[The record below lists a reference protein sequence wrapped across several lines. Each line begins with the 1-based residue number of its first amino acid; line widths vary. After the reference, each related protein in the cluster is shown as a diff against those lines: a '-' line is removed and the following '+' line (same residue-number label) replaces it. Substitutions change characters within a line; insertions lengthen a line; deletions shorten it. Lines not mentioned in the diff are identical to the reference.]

1 VDIGLPGF
9 NAYRPGIVSG
19 SLSSRTDG
27 HDVRQ
32 VEAPTPY
39 ACFMTERRPYPSDLS
54 DARWALI
61 APRLTAWRQA
71 RTDAGVSGR
80 TPTHD
85 LRDIFNAILYINRT
99 GIAWRYLPHDFPPYR
114 TVYGYFAAWSKEGI
128 FTELNYQLTGLVRDH
143 HGRTTEPTA
152 SIMDSQSVKTSTNV
166 PLSTQGTDAGKKV
179 VGRKRGILTDTLGLL
194 LAVTVTAASASD
206 NTIGINL
213 LNQATTTHP
222 TLTKTWVDAG
232 FKNRVVEHGAAL
244 GVDVETVTKDPQA
257 KGFSVVKR
265 RWVVERTIGWL
276 MHHRRLVRDYEAR
289 PDNSASMITI
299 AMIDN
304 LAKRLTTETTPTWR
318 EPLQPQ
324 HTQNT

>member
-1 VDIGLPGF
+1 
-9 NAYRPGIVSG
+9 
-19 SLSSRTDG
+19 
-27 HDVRQ
+27 
-32 VEAPTPY
+32 
-39 ACFMTERRPYPSDLS
+39 MTARRAYPSDLS

-71 RTDAGVSGR
+71 RTDVGVSGR

-85 LRDIFNAILYINRT
+85 LREIFNAILYVNRT
-99 GIAWRYLPHDFPPYR
+99 GIAWRHLPHDFPPHP

-143 HGRTTEPTA
+143 HGRTIAPTA
-152 SIMDSQSVKTSTNV
+152 AIMDSQSVKTSTNV
-166 PLSTQGTDAGKKV
+166 PPSTQGTDAGKRII
-179 VGRKRGILTDTLGLL
+179 GRKRSIITDTLGLL
-194 LAVTVTAASASD
+194 LAVIVTAGSASD
-206 NTIGINL
+206 NAIGTDL
-213 LNQATTTHP
+213 LDRATAVYP

-244 GVDVETVTKDPQA
+244 GVDVEIVTKDPQV

-276 MHHRRLVRDYEAR
+276 MHHRRLVRDYETR
-289 PDNSASMITI
+289 PDNSASMITL

-318 EPLQPQ
+318 EPLQP
-324 HTQNT
+324 HNTQNT